1 MSSSVSKRSSLW
13 FLAITL
19 LSFLAASTAPTPLY
33 HLYQDHLQFSAATL
47 TLIFG
52 VYALSL
58 LAALL
63 TVGSLS
69 DYLGRKPVIFTA
81 VLLNML
87 AMLLFIN
94 ADSVTWLIS
103 ARVLQG
109 FATGMAT
116 AALGAALLDTD
127 RQQGP
132 LVNSVAPLLGMAVGA
147 MGCGLLAEFAP
158 LPLQLTFWVLLALFG
173 LQALYVWRLPESVS
187 AQSGAL
193 ASLRPTL
200 HVPVQARRALW
211 RVLPINTATWAL
223 GGFYASLAPSLVRTA
238 TGSTSNLIGGA
249 TVAVLTVTGALMIYT
264 LRSRAADKVLWIGT
278 STLPV
283 GVALILLAVHSA
295 SLPLFFIG
303 TLVAGGGLRVRRQ
316 FSRVVA
322 QCGATGV
329 APRAR
334 RLDVCVLRAQLPGV
348 LPAVVAGGESDAGLW
363 SGGNDRCLRRHADL
377 PGRRC
382 LVGADAK
389 AHHPGLQRHRSAIKN
404 AAP

>member
-1 MSSSVSKRSSLW
+1 MSLPATNRSSLW

-33 HLYQDHLQFSAATL
+33 HLYQEHLQFSAATL

-94 ADSVTWLIS
+94 ADSVAWLIG

-116 AALGAALLDTD
+116 AVLSAALLDTD

-132 LVNSVAPLLGMAVGA
+132 MVNSVAPLLGMALGA

-158 LPLQLTFWVLLALFG
+158 LPLQLTYWVLFALFVM
-173 LQALYVWRLPESVS
+173 QALYVWRLPESVS
-187 AQSGAL
+187 RQPGAW

-200 HVPVQARRALW
+200 HVPIQARRMLW
-211 RVLPINTATWAL
+211 RVLPIDLAVWAL
-223 GGFYASLAPSLVRTA
+223 GGFFASLAPSLVRTA
-238 TGSTSNLIGGA
+238 TGSMSNLIGGA
-249 TVAVLTVTGALMIYT
+249 TVAVLTVTGASMIYT
-264 LRSRAADKVLWIGT
+264 LRNRPADKVLLLGA
-278 STLPV
+278 SLLPA

-295 SLPLFFIG
+295 SLPLFFFG
-303 TLVAGGGLRVRRQ
+303 TLVAGSGFGTGFLGALRSIVPL
-316 FSRVVA
+316 A
-322 QCGATGV
+322 
-329 APRAR
+329 
-334 RLDVCVLRAQLPGV
+334 LPH
-348 LPAVVAGGESDAGLW
+348 ERAGLM
-363 SGGNDRCLRRHADL
+363 SAFYVLSYLAFCLPSLLAGNLTRTFGLVATTDGYGAVLIILSLGALIGLLRERS
-377 PGRRC
+377 
-382 LVGADAK
+382 VK
-389 AHHPGLQRHRSAIKN
+389 ACGVDVR
-404 AAP
+404 

>member
-1 MSSSVSKRSSLW
+1 MSSLTSHRSSLV

-19 LSFLAASTAPTPLY
+19 LTFLAASSAPTPLY
-33 HLYQDHLQFSAATL
+33 HLYQEHLQFSAATL
-47 TLIFG
+47 TVIFG
-52 VYALSL
+52 VYAISL

-81 VLLNML
+81 VMFNIL

-94 ADSVTWLIS
+94 ADSVAWLIS

-116 AALGAALLDTD
+116 AVLSAALLDTD
-127 RQQGP
+127 REQGP
-132 LVNSVAPLLGMAVGA
+132 LVNSVAPLLGMASGA

-158 LPLQLTFWVLLALFG
+158 LPLQLTYWVLLALFVM
-173 LQALYVWRLPESVS
+173 QALYVWRLPESVS
-187 AQSGAL
+187 PQPGAW

-211 RVLPINTATWAL
+211 LVLPINIAVWAL

-264 LRSRAADKVLWIGT
+264 LRDRPADKVLRLGG
-278 STLPV
+278 SLLPV
-283 GVALILLAVHSA
+283 GVALILMAVHSA
-295 SLPLFFIG
+295 SLPLFFVG
-303 TLVAGGGLRVRRQ
+303 TLVAGCGFGAGFLGALR
-316 FSRVVA
+316 SVVPLA
-322 QCGATGV
+322 
-329 APRAR
+329 
-334 RLDVCVLRAQLPGV
+334 LPH
-348 LPAVVAGGESDAGLW
+348 ERAGLM
-363 SGGNDRCLRRHADL
+363 SAYYVLSYLAFCLPSLLAGNLTQTF
-377 PGRRC
+377 G
-382 LVGADAK
+382 LVATTDGYGAV
-389 AHHPGLQRHRSAIKN
+389 LIILSVSALFALMRQQSVKVCGVDVR
-404 AAP
+404 

>member
-1 MSSSVSKRSSLW
+1 MSSSISNRSSLW

-33 HLYQDHLQFSAATL
+33 HLYQEHLQFSAATL

-52 VYALSL
+52 VYAISL

-81 VLLNML
+81 VALNML

-94 ADSVTWLIS
+94 ADSVAWLII

-116 AALGAALLDTD
+116 AVLGAALLDTD

-132 LVNSVAPLLGMAVGA
+132 LVNSVAPLLGMAAGA

-158 LPLQLTFWVLLALFG
+158 MPLQLTFWVLLGLFG

-187 AQSGAL
+187 PQVGAL
-193 ASLRPTL
+193 ASLLPTL
-200 HVPVQARRALW
+200 HVPIQARHALW
-211 RVLPINTATWAL
+211 LVLPLNTAAWAL

-249 TVAVLTVTGALMIYT
+249 TVAALTVTGALMIYT
-264 LRSRAADKVLWIGT
+264 LRSRPANTVLRVGASIM
-278 STLPV
+278 PA

-295 SLPLFFIG
+295 SLSMFFIG
-303 TLVAGGGLRVRRQ
+303 TLVAGCGFGASFLGALRSVVPLALPHERAGLMSAFYVLSYLAFCLPSLLAGNLTRAFGLVTTTDGYGAVLIVLSASALLALMRQ
-316 FSRVVA
+316 QPVKV
-322 QCGATGV
+322 CGA
-329 APRAR
+329 
-334 RLDVCVLRAQLPGV
+334 DVR
-348 LPAVVAGGESDAGLW
+348 
-363 SGGNDRCLRRHADL
+363 
-377 PGRRC
+377 
-382 LVGADAK
+382 
-389 AHHPGLQRHRSAIKN
+389 
-404 AAP
+404 

>member
-1 MSSSVSKRSSLW
+1 MSSSISNRSSLW

-33 HLYQDHLQFSAATL
+33 HLYQEHLQFSAATL

-52 VYALSL
+52 VYAISL

-81 VLLNML
+81 VALNML

-94 ADSVTWLIS
+94 ADSVAWLIS

-132 LVNSVAPLLGMAVGA
+132 LVNSVAPLLGMALGA

-158 LPLQLTFWVLLALFG
+158 LPLQLTFWVLLAMFG
-173 LQALYVWRLPESVS
+173 LQAVYVWRLPESVS
-187 AQSGAL
+187 AQRGAL

-200 HVPVQARRALW
+200 HVPIQARRALW
-211 RVLPINTATWAL
+211 LVLPINTAAWAL

-264 LRSRAADKVLWIGT
+264 LRSRPADKVLRVGASI
-278 STLPV
+278 LPV

-303 TLVAGGGLRVRRQ
+303 TLVAGCGFGASFLGALRSVVPLALPHERAGLMSAFYVLSYLAFCLPSLLAGNLTRAFGLVTTTDGY
-316 FSRVVA
+316 
-322 QCGATGV
+322 GA
-329 APRAR
+329 
-334 RLDVCVLRAQLPGV
+334 VLIILAV
-348 LPAVVAGGESDAGLW
+348 SALPALMRQQPAKV
-363 SGGNDRCLRRHADL
+363 C
-377 PGRRC
+377 
-382 LVGADAK
+382 GADA
-389 AHHPGLQRHRSAIKN
+389 R
-404 AAP
+404 